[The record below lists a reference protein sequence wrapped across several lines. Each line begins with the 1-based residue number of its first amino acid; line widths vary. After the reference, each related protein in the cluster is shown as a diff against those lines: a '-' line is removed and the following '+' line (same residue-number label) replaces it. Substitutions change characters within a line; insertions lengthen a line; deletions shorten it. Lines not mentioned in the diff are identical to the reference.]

1 MIVITQQRTY
11 IPGMVVACGDMGE
24 SFIVEHTAWYVD
36 DDLKKEVID
45 GGFSVY
51 GIGYIF
57 SD

>member
-11 IPGMVVACGDMGE
+11 IPGVVVACGDMGE

-36 DDLKKEVID
+36 DDLKKD
-45 GGFSVY
+45 GRFPVY